1 MLREPALAKRS
12 AGVEERLPKV
22 AMHREHVP
30 QVSVQTDV
38 PRYAQRGGSLVR
50 AGGKSVA
57 ATCCLL
63 SSERCASLIQKRICS
78 FFEVIRTADA
88 TKEIR
93 FGMQTFK
100 E

>member
-12 AGVEERLPKV
+12 AGAEERLPEV
-22 AMHREHVP
+22 ATNREHAP

-38 PRYAQRGGSLVR
+38 PGYAQCEGSLVR
-50 AGGKSVA
+50 ADGKSVA

-63 SSERCASLIQKRICS
+63 SSERCASLVQKRISS
-78 FFEVIRTADA
+78 FFEVICTADA

-93 FGMQTFK
+93 FCMQAFK